1 MKTIE
6 EIKNIWKKS
15 MVETCTDTFAI
26 VEETAKEESLK
37 SDINMNNIQACMS
50 NVRDSMERVLAKNG
64 ITAEDQP
71 VLLQHQEQWTKEI
84 MPEIMDMILDKMKLK
99 ETLIKKGN

>member
-6 EIKNIWKKS
+6 EIKSIWKKS
-15 MVETCTDTFAI
+15 AVETFTNTFTI

-50 NVRDSMERVLAKNG
+50 NVRDNMERVLAKNG